1 MMFSEASSAAG
12 EVERV
17 FLFILGISVVIL
29 VIITFLM
36 VYFIF
41 KYNRKRHARA
51 AHIEG
56 NLILEIAWTVI
67 PTILVLAMFYYGWMA
82 YKSIREVPEGAMQ
95 VRVIGRMWSWLFQY
109 ENGIQSDTLVV
120 PYGKPVKLDLQSQD
134 VIHSF
139 FIPAFRVKQ
148 DVVPGLNNYLWF
160 QPTQLGT
167 YEVLCTEYCG
177 QQHSYMLT
185 KVVVMPEEEFA
196 QWYKEQAAQQMKAV
210 ESVGGEVASNLES
223 RAFPILKVKGC
234 LACHSFDGS
243 ELIGPT
249 FKGLMGKKEIVI
261 TGEVEREII
270 VDEEYIRTSIL
281 NPNRDLV
288 QGYEP
293 LMPPQKGLITEKEL
307 QLLIEYLKELK

>member
-1 MMFSEASSAAG
+1 MMFSDASNIAG

-17 FLFILGISVVIL
+17 FLFILAISVAIL
-29 VIITFLM
+29 VLITFLM
-36 VYFIF
+36 IYFIF
-41 KYNRKRHARA
+41 KYNRKRHPKA
-51 AHIEG
+51 ASIEG
-56 NLILEIAWTVI
+56 NLALEVAWTII

-82 YKSIREVPEGAMQ
+82 YKTIREVPEDAMQ

-109 ENGIQSDTLVV
+109 ENGIQSDTLYV

-134 VIHSF
+134 VIHSL

-185 KVVVMPEEEFA
+185 KVVVMSEEEFA
-196 QWYKEQAAQQMKAV
+196 QWYHEQAAWKTAQAEAVSGEKAL
-210 ESVGGEVASNLES
+210 NLES
-223 RAFPILKVKGC
+223 RAMPILKVKGC

-243 ELIGPT
+243 ELVGPT

-261 TGEVEREII
+261 TEGKERKII
-270 VDEEYIRTSIL
+270 VDEEYIRISIVD
-281 NPNRDLV
+281 PNKDMV
-288 QGYEP
+288 QGYQP
-293 LMPPQKGLITEKEL
+293 LMPSQEGLITDDEL
-307 QLLIEYLKELK
+307 QVLIDYLKELR